1 MFNMPKL
8 KFDTNST
15 LLMIIIV
22 IVIFIGLYVVFF
34 DDNEEVI
41 SKIGE
46 VREIASIPPP
56 SCPDLECPACPE
68 APDQT
73 CPSCPQQ
80 IPCPKPNTFMDIGN
94 SLNTKCLDK
103 CRKGNITDD
112 ELQEQKCII
121 DCNVELDKIAKRV
134 TKFIERV
141 EDGETPEDD
150 EEGCA

>member
-1 MFNMPKL
+1 MFKMPKL
-8 KFDTNST
+8 KIDTNST

-22 IVIFIGLYVVFF
+22 IVVFIGMYVVFF

-46 VREIASIPPP
+46 VGKIASIPPP

-68 APDQT
+68 APTQS
-73 CPSCPQQ
+73 CPSCPRQ

-94 SLNTKCLDK
+94 AINTKCLDK
-103 CRKGNITDD
+103 CRKGNIGDD
-112 ELQEQKCII
+112 DIKEQKCII
-121 DCNVELDKIAKRV
+121 DCNVELDKLAKRV
-134 TKFIERV
+134 TKFIVRV

-150 EEGCA
+150 EEER